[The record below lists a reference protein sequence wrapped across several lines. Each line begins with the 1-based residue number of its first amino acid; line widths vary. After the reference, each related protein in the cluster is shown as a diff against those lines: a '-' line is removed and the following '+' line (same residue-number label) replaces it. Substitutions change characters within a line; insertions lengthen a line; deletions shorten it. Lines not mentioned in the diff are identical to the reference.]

1 LIAAL
6 TLIAI
11 VFELILVAEPRFADT
26 AVDGVF
32 FNTILLGYGLPAV
45 LAITLALIAR
55 TTRPMPYRV
64 VAAITAVTLALFY
77 LTLQT
82 RRLFHGPIL
91 AGATSEAVT
100 GIVVDL
106 SEVTFLDAAGLGA
119 LAGGAHRARHLP
131 GGLRLVAVPP
141 RVLRLLNIT
150 GLDRHLAAFPPPAPA
165 APPEPVTV
173 GAARTWPTV

>member
-1 LIAAL
+1 VRTNTTAL
-6 TLIAI
+6 PGGH
-11 VFELILVAEPRFADT
+11 VA
-26 AVDGVF
+26 V
-32 FNTILLGYGLPAV
+32 
-45 LAITLALIAR
+45 ALSGEIDI
-55 TTRPMPYRV
+55 
-64 VAAITAVTLALFY
+64 ITAPEVRDA
-77 LTLQT
+77 
-82 RRLFHGPIL
+82 L

-119 LAGGAHRARHLP
+119 LAGGAYRARHLP